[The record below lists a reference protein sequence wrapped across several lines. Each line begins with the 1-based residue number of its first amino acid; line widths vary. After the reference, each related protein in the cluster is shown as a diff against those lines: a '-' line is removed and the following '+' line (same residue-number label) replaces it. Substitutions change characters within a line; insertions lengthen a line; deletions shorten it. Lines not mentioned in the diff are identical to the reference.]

1 MSKEEKMSK
10 ISKRTKTTRTYSM
23 DDELYN
29 RFNNIINDKMLNR
42 SKVVENLIRIWVKEQ
57 ENNNDIK

>member
-10 ISKRTKTTRTYSM
+10 KTKTTRTYSM
-23 DDELYN
+23 DDEVYN

-57 ENNNDIK
+57 ENNNK

>member
-10 ISKRTKTTRTYSM
+10 KTKTTRTYSM

-42 SKVVENLIRIWVKEQ
+42 SKVVENLIRIWVKQQ
-57 ENNNDIK
+57 ENNNK

>member
-1 MSKEEKMSK
+1 MSKGEKM
-10 ISKRTKTTRTYSM
+10 SKRTKTTRTYSM

-29 RFNNIINDKMLNR
+29 RFNNIINDNMLNR

-57 ENNNDIK
+57 ENNNGIK

>member
-1 MSKEEKMSK
+1 MSKGEKM
-10 ISKRTKTTRTYSM
+10 SKRTKTTRTYSM

-57 ENNNDIK
+57 ENNNGIK

>member
-1 MSKEEKMSK
+1 MSKGEKM
-10 ISKRTKTTRTYSM
+10 SKRTKTTRTYSI

-57 ENNNDIK
+57 ENNNGIK

>member
-1 MSKEEKMSK
+1 MSKGEKM
-10 ISKRTKTTRTYSM
+10 SKRTKTTRTYSM

-57 ENNNDIK
+57 EK

>member
-10 ISKRTKTTRTYSM
+10 KTKTTRTYSM

-57 ENNNDIK
+57 ENNNK